1 MPKKTNARDDR
12 GRIRVRVYL
21 GKDAEG
27 KPRYKYCYGKT
38 QKEADAKAAEIRA
51 ELAKGR
57 IPGKTATFGEWAEVW
72 VNLKEST
79 VGKSTMVMYRSMLK
93 HLSPIYSRPIG
104 MIQPA
109 EIEQVLIDA
118 SKEGLSKSTLKKIR
132 ITADQVFTYAI
143 KNRACDF
150 NPAQYASPPAAAENK
165 RRALTALEVD
175 MVVNT
180 PHRAQPAAMI
190 MLYTG
195 LRRGEVLAL
204 RWEDIDL
211 INRSLIVNKTV
222 IFVDGGRPEI
232 KDTTKTPAGMRTVP
246 IPDILADY
254 LSTLPNRSG
263 LFCPSAQGKLMS
275 ETAWRR
281 LWQSYLVEINVHY
294 GAAAGQNKHN
304 PQGVPLS
311 IFFTAHY
318 LRHTYATT
326 LHTAGVDVLTAQYL
340 LGHSDVKTTLS
351 IYTHLEE
358 SKKALDIAKLNAY
371 LAAQNSV

>member
-1 MPKKTNARDDR
+1 MPKKTNTRDER

-21 GKDAEG
+21 GKDANG

-38 QKEADAKAAEIRA
+38 QKEADIKAAEVRA

-57 IPGKTATFGEWAEVW
+57 IPGKVATFGEWADVW
-72 VNLKEST
+72 INLKEST
-79 VGKSTMVMYRSMLK
+79 VGKSTMVMYRAMLK
-93 HLSPIYSRPIG
+93 HLTPLRSCQIN

-109 EIEQVLIDA
+109 EIEQILMEA
-118 SKEGLSKSTLKKIR
+118 AKEGLSKSTLKKIR
-132 ITADQVFTYAI
+132 ITADQIFTYAI

-150 NPAQYASPPAAAENK
+150 NPAQYALSPAATEHK
-165 RRALTALEVD
+165 RRALTPDETN
-175 MVVNT
+175 MIIHT
-180 PHRAQPAAMI
+180 PHRAQPAAML

-211 INRSLIVNKTV
+211 KNKSLTVNKTV
-222 IFVDGGRPEI
+222 IFVDGGKPEI

-254 LSTLPNRSG
+254 LSTLPDRAG

-281 LWQSYLVEINVHY
+281 LWHSYLIEINLHY

-358 SKKALDIAKLNAY
+358 SKKALDIEKLNTY
-371 LAAQNSV
+371 FAAQNSV